1 MRNELELAADKSTT
15 IHTNPSEIC
24 NILTLRYNPKIKPLL
39 PIKTWDRFQPDSTV
53 LSIGDIENSILDSLK
68 QKIESNKIKK
78 ISIALSG
85 GIDST
90 LILAMLRKLFP
101 DIEIEA
107 ITIKFA
113 ESVDESPVAAKIAQN
128 FEANHHIV
136 YLENYLEELPK
147 AIDIIKMPFWDL
159 HWYHVVKKSQSLSKY
174 LASGDGGD
182 ELFGGYTFRYKK
194 FLSLTTQNS
203 TPLDKVKA
211 YLQCHERDRVPDQ
224 EDLFDAKAEFTWDA
238 IYKTLLPYFDNS
250 LPSLDQ
256 VFLADYNGKLL
267 YNFSPVNTR
276 ILNHFLVEGIS
287 PLLSDLIIGTAT
299 RIPNV
304 KKYDQNKNLGKLP
317 LRELLKRYNAISFV
331 TDQKLGFNVDTKN
344 LWELYGKS
352 ICTEY
357 LLDSSIVSDGW
368 INKKWIT
375 SHINR
380 SDLDVRY
387 INKFLGLL
395 AFEIWYRLFVTR
407 DMNANTRLN

>member
-113 ESVDESPVAAKIAQN
+113 KSVDESPVAAKIAQN

-147 AIDIIKMPFWDL
+147 AISIIKMPFWDL

>member
-1 MRNELELAADKSTT
+1 LRNELELTTDKYT
-15 IHTNPSEIC
+15 IIHPDPPEIC
-24 NILTLRYNPKIKPLL
+24 NILTLRYNPKLKPLL
-39 PIKTWDRFQPDSTV
+39 PRKTSGDFGHSAEVSTEY
-53 LSIGDIENSILDSLK
+53 IENSILNSLNE
-68 QKIESNKIKK
+68 KIEYSKTKK

-85 GIDST
+85 GVDST

-113 ESVDESPVAAKIAQN
+113 KSTDESFVAAKIAEN
-128 FEANHHIV
+128 FGANHNIV
-136 YLENYLEELPK
+136 YLENYLEELPR
-147 AIDIIKMPFWDL
+147 AISIIKMPFWDL
-159 HWYHVVKKSQSLSKY
+159 HWYHVVKKSQSLSKH
-174 LASGDGGD
+174 LVSGDGGD
-182 ELFGGYTFRYKK
+182 ELFGGYTFRYEK
-194 FLSLTTQNS
+194 FLSITTQNS
-203 TPLDKVKA
+203 TPLEKVKA

-224 EDLFDAKAEFTWDA
+224 EDLFDTKAEFTWNA
-238 IYKTLLPYFDNS
+238 IYDTLLPYFDNS

-276 ILNHFLVEGIS
+276 ILNHFQVEGIS
-287 PLLSDLIIGTAT
+287 PLLSDLIISFAT
-299 RIPNV
+299 RIPNIQ
-304 KKYDQNKNLGKLP
+304 KYDQNKNLGKLS
-317 LRELLKRYNAISFV
+317 LRELLEKYNAVSFV
-331 TDQKLGFNVDTKN
+331 PDQKLGFNVDTKN
-344 LWELYGKS
+344 LWESYGKS

-357 LLDSSIVSDGW
+357 LLDSSIVNDGW

>member
-147 AIDIIKMPFWDL
+147 AISIIKMPFWDL

-276 ILNHFLVEGIS
+276 ILNHFRVEGIS
-287 PLLSDLIIGTAT
+287 PLLSDLIISFAT
-299 RIPNV
+299 RIHNI

-317 LRELLKRYNAISFV
+317 LRELLKKYNAISFV
-331 TDQKLGFNVDTKN
+331 PDQKLGFNVDTKN
-344 LWELYGKS
+344 LWESYGKS

-357 LLDSSIVSDGW
+357 LLDSSIVNDGW

-407 DMNANTRLN
+407 DMNENTVLN

>member
-39 PIKTWDRFQPDSTV
+39 PIKTWKDFQPDNTV
-53 LSIGDIENSILDSLK
+53 ISVGHIENSILDSLK

-147 AIDIIKMPFWDL
+147 AISIIKMPFWDL

>member
-1 MRNELELAADKSTT
+1 LRNELELAADKSTT

-101 DIEIEA
+101 DIVIEA

-113 ESVDESPVAAKIAQN
+113 ESVDESPVAAKIAEN

-147 AIDIIKMPFWDL
+147 AISIIKMPFWDL

>member
-85 GIDST
+85 GTDST

-147 AIDIIKMPFWDL
+147 AISIIKMPFWDL

>member
-1 MRNELELAADKSTT
+1 LRNELELAADKSTT

-147 AIDIIKMPFWDL
+147 AISIIKMPFWDL

>member
-1 MRNELELAADKSTT
+1 MRNELELTTDKSTI
-15 IHTNPSEIC
+15 IHPNPSEIC

-147 AIDIIKMPFWDL
+147 AISIIKMPFWDL

>member
-1 MRNELELAADKSTT
+1 MRNELELAADKSTD
-15 IHTNPSEIC
+15 IHPNPSEIC

-147 AIDIIKMPFWDL
+147 AISIIKMPFWDL

-194 FLSLTTQNS
+194 FLSLTTQTS

>member
-1 MRNELELAADKSTT
+1 LRNELELAADKSTT

-147 AIDIIKMPFWDL
+147 AISIIKMPFWDL

-395 AFEIWYRLFVTR
+395 AFEIWYRLFVTS

>member
-1 MRNELELAADKSTT
+1 MRNELELVVDKSIT
-15 IHTNPSEIC
+15 IRPNPPEIC
-24 NILTLRYNPKIKPLL
+24 NILTLRYNPNIKPSL
-39 PIKTWDRFQPDSTV
+39 PIKTWKDFQPADTV
-53 LSIGDIENSILDSLK
+53 ISIEHIENSILDSLK
-68 QKIESNKIKK
+68 QKIESNKLKK

-113 ESVDESPVAAKIAQN
+113 ESVDESPVAAKIAEN

-147 AIDIIKMPFWDL
+147 AISIIKMPFWDL

-238 IYKTLLPYFDNS
+238 IYKILLPYFDNS

>member
-1 MRNELELAADKSTT
+1 MRNELELTTDKSTI
-15 IHTNPSEIC
+15 IHPNPSEIC

-39 PIKTWDRFQPDSTV
+39 PTKTWKDFQPDNTAISV
-53 LSIGDIENSILDSLK
+53 EHIENSILDSLK

-85 GIDST
+85 GTDST
-90 LILAMLRKLFP
+90 LILAILRKIFP

-113 ESVDESPVAAKIAQN
+113 ESVDESSVAAKIAEN

-147 AIDIIKMPFWDL
+147 AISIIKMPFWDL
-159 HWYHVVKKSQSLSKY
+159 HWYYVVKKSQSLSKY

-182 ELFGGYTFRYKK
+182 ELFGGYTFRYEK
-194 FLSLTTQNS
+194 FLSLTTHSS
-203 TPLDKVKA
+203 TPREKVKA

-224 EDLFDAKAEFTWDA
+224 EELFDAKAEFTWDA
-238 IYKTLLPYFDNS
+238 IYNTLLPYFDNS
-250 LPSLDQ
+250 LPFLEQ

-267 YNFSPVNTR
+267 YNFNPVNTR
-276 ILNHFLVEGIS
+276 ILNHFGVEGIS
-287 PLLSDLIIGTAT
+287 PLLSDNIISFAT
-299 RIPNV
+299 HIPNIQ
-304 KKYDQNKNLGKLP
+304 KYDQVKNLGKLP

-331 TDQKLGFNVDTKN
+331 SDQKLGFNVNTKN
-344 LWELYGKS
+344 LWDSYGKS
-352 ICTEY
+352 LCTEY

-375 SHINR
+375 NYINR
-380 SDLDVRY
+380 NDLDVRY

-407 DMNANTRLN
+407 DMDVNTSLN

>member
-1 MRNELELAADKSTT
+1 MRNELELTTDKYT
-15 IHTNPSEIC
+15 IIHPDPSEIC
-24 NILTLRYNPKIKPLL
+24 NILTLRYNPKLKPLL
-39 PIKTWDRFQPDSTV
+39 PRKTSGDFGHSAEVSTEY
-53 LSIGDIENSILDSLK
+53 IENSILNSLNE
-68 QKIESNKIKK
+68 KIEYSKTKK

-85 GIDST
+85 GVDST

-113 ESVDESPVAAKIAQN
+113 KSTDESFVAAKIAEN
-128 FEANHHIV
+128 FGANHNIV

-147 AIDIIKMPFWDL
+147 AISIIKMPFWDL
-159 HWYHVVKKSQSLSKY
+159 HWYHVVKKSQSLSKH
-174 LASGDGGD
+174 LVSGDGGD
-182 ELFGGYTFRYKK
+182 ELFGGYTFRYEK
-194 FLSLTTQNS
+194 FLSITTKNT
-203 TPLDKVKA
+203 TPLEKVKA

-224 EDLFDAKAEFTWDA
+224 EDLFDTKAEFTWNA
-238 IYKTLLPYFDNS
+238 IYDTLLPYFDNS

-276 ILNHFLVEGIS
+276 ILNHFQVEGIS
-287 PLLSDLIIGTAT
+287 PLLSDLIISFAT
-299 RIPNV
+299 HIPNIQ
-304 KKYDQNKNLGKLP
+304 KYDQNKNLGKLS
-317 LRELLKRYNAISFV
+317 LRELLEKYNAVSFV
-331 TDQKLGFNVDTKN
+331 PDQKLGFNVDTKN
-344 LWELYGKS
+344 LWESYGKS

-357 LLDSSIVSDGW
+357 LLDSSIVNDGW

>member
-1 MRNELELAADKSTT
+1 MRNELELTTDKSTI
-15 IHTNPSEIC
+15 IHPDPSEIC
-24 NILTLRYNPKIKPLL
+24 NILTLRYNPKLKPLL
-39 PIKTWDRFQPDSTV
+39 PRKTSGDFGHSAEVSTEY
-53 LSIGDIENSILDSLK
+53 IENSIFNSLNE
-68 QKIESNKIKK
+68 KIEYSKTKK

-85 GIDST
+85 GVDST

-113 ESVDESPVAAKIAQN
+113 KSTDESFVAAKIAEN
-128 FEANHHIV
+128 FGANHNIV

-147 AIDIIKMPFWDL
+147 AISIIKMPFWDL
-159 HWYHVVKKSQSLSKY
+159 HWYHVVKKSQSLSKH
-174 LASGDGGD
+174 LVSGDGGD
-182 ELFGGYTFRYKK
+182 ELFGGYTFRYEK
-194 FLSLTTQNS
+194 FLSITTQNS
-203 TPLDKVKA
+203 TPLEKVKA

-238 IYKTLLPYFDNS
+238 IYDTLLPYFDNS

-276 ILNHFLVEGIS
+276 ILNHFQVEGIS
-287 PLLSDLIIGTAT
+287 PLLSDLIISFAT
-299 RIPNV
+299 RIPNIQ
-304 KKYDQNKNLGKLP
+304 KYDQNKNLGKLP

-357 LLDSSIVSDGW
+357 LLDSSIVNDGW

-375 SHINR
+375 CHINR

>member
-1 MRNELELAADKSTT
+1 
-15 IHTNPSEIC
+15 
-24 NILTLRYNPKIKPLL
+24 
-39 PIKTWDRFQPDSTV
+39 
-53 LSIGDIENSILDSLK
+53 
-68 QKIESNKIKK
+68 
-78 ISIALSG
+78 
-85 GIDST
+85 
-90 LILAMLRKLFP
+90 
-101 DIEIEA
+101 
-107 ITIKFA
+107 
-113 ESVDESPVAAKIAQN
+113 VAAKIAEN

-250 LPSLDQ
+250 MPSLDQ

>member
-1 MRNELELAADKSTT
+1 MATEKSTT
-15 IHTNPSEIC
+15 IHPNPSEIC

-53 LSIGDIENSILDSLK
+53 LSVGDIENSILDALK

-113 ESVDESPVAAKIAQN
+113 ESVDESPVAAKIAEN

-136 YLENYLEELPK
+136 YLKNYLEELPK
-147 AIDIIKMPFWDL
+147 AISIIKMPFWDL

-194 FLSLTTQNS
+194 FLSLTTQSS

-287 PLLSDLIIGTAT
+287 PLLSDLIIATAT

-357 LLDSSIVSDGW
+357 LLDSSIVSEGW

>member
-1 MRNELELAADKSTT
+1 MRNELELTTDKSTT
-15 IHTNPSEIC
+15 IHTNSTEIC

-39 PIKTWDRFQPDSTV
+39 PIKTWEGFQPDNTIFS
-53 LSIGDIENSILDSLK
+53 LEQIENSILDSLK

-113 ESVDESPVAAKIAQN
+113 ESVDESPVAAKIAEN

-136 YLENYLEELPK
+136 HLENYLEELPK
-147 AIDIIKMPFWDL
+147 AISIIKMPFWDL

-182 ELFGGYTFRYKK
+182 ELFGGYTFRYEK
-194 FLSLTTQNS
+194 FLSLTTRDS

-238 IYKTLLPYFDNS
+238 IYNILLPYFDNPLSS
-250 LPSLDQ
+250 LEQ

-267 YNFSPVNTR
+267 YNFNPVNTR
-276 ILNHFLVEGIS
+276 ILNHFGVEGIS
-287 PLLSDLIIGTAT
+287 PLLSANIISFAT
-299 RIPNV
+299 NIPNIQ
-304 KKYDQNKNLGKLP
+304 KYDLVKNLGKLP
-317 LRELLKRYNAISFV
+317 LRELLKKYNAISFV
-331 TDQKLGFNVDTKN
+331 SDQKLGFNVNTKN
-344 LWELYGKS
+344 LWNSHGKS
-352 ICTEY
+352 LCTEY
-357 LLDSSIVSDGW
+357 LLDSSIVNDGW

-375 SHINR
+375 DYINR
-380 SDLDVRY
+380 DDLDVRY

-407 DMNANTRLN
+407 DMNENTSLN

>member
-1 MRNELELAADKSTT
+1 LRNELELAADKSTT

-39 PIKTWDRFQPDSTV
+39 PIKTWDRFQPDSTG
-53 LSIGDIENSILDSLK
+53 LSVGDIENSILDSLK

-147 AIDIIKMPFWDL
+147 AISIIKMPFWDL

>member
-1 MRNELELAADKSTT
+1 MAADKSTT

-147 AIDIIKMPFWDL
+147 AISIIKMPFWDL

>member
-1 MRNELELAADKSTT
+1 LATDKSTT
-15 IHTNPSEIC
+15 IHPNPSEIC

-39 PIKTWDRFQPDSTV
+39 PTKTWKDFQPDNTAISV
-53 LSIGDIENSILDSLK
+53 EHIENSILDSLK

-90 LILAMLRKLFP
+90 LILAILRKIFP

-113 ESVDESPVAAKIAQN
+113 ESVDESSVAAKIAEN

-147 AIDIIKMPFWDL
+147 AISIIKMPFWDL
-159 HWYHVVKKSQSLSKY
+159 HWYYVVKKSQSLSKY

-182 ELFGGYTFRYKK
+182 ELFGGYTFRYEK
-194 FLSLTTQNS
+194 FLSLTTHSS
-203 TPLDKVKA
+203 TPREKVKA

-224 EDLFDAKAEFTWDA
+224 EELFDAKAEFTWDA
-238 IYKTLLPYFDNS
+238 IYNTLLPYFDNS
-250 LPSLDQ
+250 LPFLEQ
-256 VFLADYNGKLL
+256 IFLADYNGKLL
-267 YNFSPVNTR
+267 YNFNPVNTR
-276 ILNHFLVEGIS
+276 ILNHFGVEGIS
-287 PLLSDLIIGTAT
+287 PLLSDNIISFAT
-299 RIPNV
+299 HIPNIQ
-304 KKYDQNKNLGKLP
+304 KYDQVKNLGKLP
-317 LRELLKRYNAISFV
+317 LRELLKRNNAISFV
-331 TDQKLGFNVDTKN
+331 SDQKLGFNVNTKN
-344 LWELYGKS
+344 LWDSHGKS
-352 ICTEY
+352 LCTEY

-375 SHINR
+375 NHINR
-380 SDLDVRY
+380 NDLDVRY

-407 DMNANTRLN
+407 DMDVNTSLN

>member
-1 MRNELELAADKSTT
+1 MRNELKLAADKSTT

-147 AIDIIKMPFWDL
+147 AISIIKMPFWDL